1 MTRIA
6 AQKILARPLAYR
18 STVMLPKALPF
29 TQVRCDS
36 SLPTVADASFWSS
49 LVPKPFRKENRASFR
64 KGKKKSKEWNPAT
77 FFIVI
82 FLLIG
87 SMSINTIAVRTA
99 HANFVRQA
107 DTKIGVLRDIVDR
120 LQKGEKVDVAK
131 ELGSGNSAEEKAWGD
146 CEKTPTIMPTLSC
159 ACCRCAN
166 ELMIVL
172 RDIETK
178 DTLQEAPKQKKSRK
192 AKSTETA
199 QVDAPAIQT
208 QPDSSSSPSP
218 TPTQT
223 STRPSQ
229 GSRSSFY

>member
-6 AQKILARPLAYR
+6 AQKILARPMAFR
-18 STVMLPKALPF
+18 STMMLPKALPF
-29 TQVRCDS
+29 TQVRCNS

-146 CEKTPTIMPTLSC
+146 L
-159 ACCRCAN
+159 
-166 ELMIVL
+166 L

-178 DTLQEAPKQKKSRK
+178 DGLQEAPKQKKSRK
-192 AKSTETA
+192 AKAAETT

-208 QPDSSSSPSP
+208 QPDSSSSPTP
-218 TPTQT
+218 TPTRT
-223 STRPSQ
+223 STKPSQ
-229 GSRSSFY
+229 SSRSSFY